1 MGLQKPKLLL
11 KNRNNV
17 HAAVINTPG
26 SLSPNCL
33 AWDAAALLLPSKEP
47 EAPGRVTHCTT
58 PASWRLSRQIVAAS
72 AAQSQ

>member
-47 EAPGRVTHCTT
+47 GPLEGSPIAPPQ
-58 PASWRLSRQIVAAS
+58 PAGG
-72 AAQSQ
+72 